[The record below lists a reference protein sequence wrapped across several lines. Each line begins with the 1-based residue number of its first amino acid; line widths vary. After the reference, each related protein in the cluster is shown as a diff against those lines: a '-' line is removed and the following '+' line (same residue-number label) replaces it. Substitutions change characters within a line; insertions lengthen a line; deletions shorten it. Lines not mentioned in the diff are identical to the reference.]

1 MELLYSIQTDGYVW
15 INGIP
20 HSFRDGD
27 LIVVNSR
34 DPHSLLFLGEN
45 EHICMKFLPQ
55 ILYAEDQ
62 ALFELKY
69 VLPFL
74 NQDTHKTVFHPE
86 DLKGTDI
93 HRLITEIM
101 SEWEARSNA
110 YELIIRADILKI
122 IATLLRH
129 WDLNAGAVRKQYLT
143 DAMRRALPFI
153 SENYNTI
160 TEKDAADHC
169 NLSYHHFSFAFKQLM
184 GKNFSE
190 YLTSIKIKEAEKM
203 LLTTDHSITDIAYET
218 GFSNVSHFISR
229 FRQYKGIT
237 PAKFRKHVII
247 DNMR

>member
-1 MELLYSIQTDGYVW
+1 MLLL
-15 INGIP
+15 
-20 HSFRDGD
+20 SF
-27 LIVVNSR
+27 
-34 DPHSLLFLGEN
+34 SLL
-45 EHICMKFLPQ
+45 PQ
-55 ILYAEDQ
+55 Q
-62 ALFELKY
+62 
-69 VLPFL
+69 
-74 NQDTHKTVFHPE
+74 TRHRVFH
-86 DLKGTDI
+86 
-93 HRLITEIM
+93 ITHAVPY
-101 SEWEARSNA
+101 SAHPPRSRNA
-110 YELIIRADILKI
+110 DSWA
-122 IATLLRH
+122 
-129 WDLNAGAVRKQYLT
+129 
-143 DAMRRALPFI
+143 PFI

-169 NLSYHHFSFAFKQLM
+169 NLSYHHFSFAIKQLM